1 MRENTMKFRTSG
13 KILIHL
19 VILLTLLMPFSVG
32 AQGNEPTDDDVNAI
46 AKQLF
51 CPVCENIPLDT
62 CGTAACEQWRGII
75 RDKLSEGWTEDQIK
89 NYFVEQYGDR
99 VLAEPPAR
107 GFNWVVYIV
116 PLVIFISGGYL
127 FFRGFQEWQ
136 KQGASPSK
144 KRSAEKPVKSIDTSD
159 EYINRVEEEL
169 KRRSEDSI

>member
-1 MRENTMKFRTSG
+1 MRENAMNIRNSG
-13 KILIHL
+13 KILI
-19 VILLTLLMPFSVG
+19 LLIFLFSLLIPVSVG
-32 AQGNEPTDDDVNAI
+32 AQDNGPTDDDVNAI

-75 RDKLSEGWTEDQIK
+75 RDKLSEGWSEDQIK

-107 GFNWVVYIV
+107 GFNWVIYIV

-136 KQGASPSK
+136 KQGASSGRRRGTEK
-144 KRSAEKPVKSIDTSD
+144 AVKRIDTSD

-169 KRRSEDSI
+169 KKRSEDSI